1 MQKTIL
7 AILLICCLPTHA
19 IAQTSYEELSQISE
33 PTSKKL
39 LLPLIFLTDDNFSE
53 DEKWVEYF
61 ACDTERR
68 AYNTARNNEFQF
80 HNYMSETRSR
90 VKQLTKDYEKKF
102 QDGFLL
108 SFGFRAELGSYD
120 FAKEGFPT
128 GTSGLGGI
136 NINFAYSVFDTRCGD
151 GERIN
156 SLVTRP
162 AGWPKKAVIKADFE
176 SLDVFPATAEIGE
189 ELVSR
194 MTVRTGQTDRRIS
207 IQLIV
212 RVDPQ
217 TIDIN
222 QDEEQID
229 LQGKIVAAR
238 ILSADNS
245 WALPGLTPLGDYPAF
260 TE

>member
-53 DEKWVEYF
+53 DEKWVEY
-61 ACDTERR
+61 
-68 AYNTARNNEFQF
+68 
-80 HNYMSETRSR
+80 
-90 VKQLTKDYEKKF
+90 
-102 QDGFLL
+102 
-108 SFGFRAELGSYD
+108 
-120 FAKEGFPT
+120 
-128 GTSGLGGI
+128 
-136 NINFAYSVFDTRCGD
+136 FAYSVFDTRCGD